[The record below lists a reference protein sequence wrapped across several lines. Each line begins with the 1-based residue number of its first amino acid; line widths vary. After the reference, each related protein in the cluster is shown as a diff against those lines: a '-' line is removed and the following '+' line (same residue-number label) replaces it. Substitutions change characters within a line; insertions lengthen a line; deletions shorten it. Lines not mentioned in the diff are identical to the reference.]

1 MWGLGSDEKDEK
13 KQGGKQKDPW
23 GKDQKGTDLL
33 IANGPRD
40 KSNDAILTAL
50 STAVLSR
57 VGGRLEFV
65 AVESVAEGIHVTL
78 PNNVQ
83 FRALLERN
91 GSYVFNQ
98 KIWIIKWPE
107 AVGAYTLW
115 FWRVFS
121 RNTSNGVVDLSNLK
135 QKLAA
140 MEMPDDQVKGVN
152 FGNRDFVEFLFY
164 RLGTE
169 SRDRRF
175 FVEVVLLN
183 QNGITNV
190 QGIGKFLVFLPTVQR
205 IVVSD
210 NPLKSQD
217 LFIPEHPYV
226 EVICDRIGKE
236 QQTGQKKRQKQ

>member
-1 MWGLGSDEKDEK
+1 MWGFDSGET
-13 KQGGKQKDPW
+13 KQGGKQNDPW
-23 GKDQKGTDLL
+23 GKNQKGTELL
-33 IANGPRD
+33 IANGPID
-40 KSNDAILTAL
+40 KSRDAILTAL
-50 STAVLSR
+50 STTVLSR

-65 AVESVAEGIHVTL
+65 AAESVAEGVHVTL

-83 FRALLERN
+83 FRALLDCN

-107 AVGAYTLW
+107 DVGVYTLW
-115 FWRVFS
+115 LWRVFA
-121 RNTSNGVVDLSNLK
+121 RHTSNGVVDLSNLK
-135 QKLAA
+135 EKLAA
-140 MEMPDDQVKGVN
+140 MEMPDDQLKGVN

-183 QNGITNV
+183 QNGITNL

-205 IVVSD
+205 IVVTD
-210 NPLKSQD
+210 NPLKSQE

-226 EVICDRIGKE
+226 EVICDRIGSG
-236 QQTGQKKRQKQ
+236 QRQTGQKRKQKQ